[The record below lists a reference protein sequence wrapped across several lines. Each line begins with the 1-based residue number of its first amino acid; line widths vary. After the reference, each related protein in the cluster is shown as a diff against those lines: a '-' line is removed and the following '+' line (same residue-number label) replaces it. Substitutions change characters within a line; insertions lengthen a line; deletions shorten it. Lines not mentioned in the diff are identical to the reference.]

1 MDNKKQY
8 SMADQD
14 DLIYKAIE
22 QFKLDI
28 NDVEIHAIFE
38 LLHHVELR
46 TLKNYLSVNVYA

>member
-28 NDVEIHAIFE
+28 NDGEIHAIFE